1 VLLTMSRHSLAVS
14 HIQYGKAMIKETT
27 YDTQFGVVGVRNM
40 IRFADDKAVVSNTQ
54 KGLH

>member
-1 VLLTMSRHSLAVS
+1 MSRHSLAVS